1 MTIQLSPKK
10 YKELEE
16 ELKRLE
22 TVERQKIA
30 KHLRFAKELG
40 DLSENSEYSQAREEE
55 ALLEKKILQIRDIL
69 AKAEIAAPQRK
80 KKGVVGIGSV
90 VTLLAKDKKQKFQIV
105 NSQEANVAKGLI
117 SNDSPLGKS
126 LLNKKKGEEIIL
138 ETPSGKKK
146 YKIIKVE

>member
-22 TVERQKIA
+22 TVERQKVA
-30 KHLRFAKELG
+30 EHLRSAKELG

-69 AKAEIAAPQRK
+69 AKAEIVTPQRK
-80 KKGVVGIGSV
+80 KKGVVGVGSV
-90 VTLLAKDKKQKFQIV
+90 VTLLTKNKKQKFQIV

-126 LLNKKKGEEIIL
+126 LLNKKEGEEIIL

>member
-69 AKAEIAAPQRK
+69 AKAEIAVPQRK

>member
-69 AKAEIAAPQRK
+69 AKAEIAAP
-80 KKGVVGIGSV
+80 
-90 VTLLAKDKKQKFQIV
+90 DKKQKFQIV

>member
-69 AKAEIAAPQRK
+69 AKAEIVAPQRK
-80 KKGVVGIGSV
+80 KKGIVGIGSV
-90 VTLLAKDKKQKFQIV
+90 VTLLTKDKKQKFQIV

>member
-22 TVERQKIA
+22 TVERQKVA
-30 KHLRFAKELG
+30 EHLHSAKELG

-69 AKAEIAAPQRK
+69 AKAEIVAPQRK
-80 KKGVVGIGSV
+80 KKGIVGIGSV
-90 VTLLAKDKKQKFQIV
+90 VTLLTKDKKQKFQIV

>member
-22 TVERQKIA
+22 TVERQKVA
-30 KHLRFAKELG
+30 EHLRSAKELG

-69 AKAEIAAPQRK
+69 AKAEIVTPQRK
-80 KKGVVGIGSV
+80 KKGVVSVGSV
-90 VTLLAKDKKQKFQIV
+90 VTLLTKNKKQKFQIV

-126 LLNKKKGEEIIL
+126 LLNKKEGEEIIL

>member
-30 KHLRFAKELG
+30 KHLRFVKELG